1 MNKTVKCRECKDLI
15 LREEAIEYNN
25 EYLCQS
31 CFDEEYT
38 VCNDC
43 GCVIPNSDTTVINPD
58 RRTEKRVCDSCLEKY
73 FLCDICGEY
82 LTEDEIW
89 ATDDER
95 SICYNCN
102 TDYCI
107 CEDCGTILHYN
118 DARYSSYDEN
128 YYCEDCYEEHNASYI
143 EEYSYKPDPVFLG
156 YTEDN
161 LYLGVEL
168 EVDKGDN
175 LYHTTKELAESFED
189 IYLKHDGS
197 LGRCGFE
204 IVSHPGTLEY
214 HMRELGWDKIMNICK
229 ENEYKSHDTST
240 CGLHIH
246 LSRAFLVKDEIEQDL
261 NIAKLIILFEM
272 FWDEYIVPFSRRNIA
287 SMDRWASKPS
297 LDYKSTDTEN
307 EIFDKV
313 KSYKHGGRYRTI
325 NLENEYTIE
334 FRLFRGTLKLNTFIA
349 SLQFVVEITKFAKS
363 VRLNDIFTSKWSDI
377 FLCTEFKELREYLT
391 EKNLLKEEN

>member
-1 MNKTVKCRECKDLI
+1 MNESVKCRECGEMI
-15 LREEAIEYNN
+15 LREEAIEY
-25 EYLCQS
+25 EKEFVCQD

-38 VCNDC
+38 VCSDC
-43 GCVIPNSDTTVINPD
+43 GCIVPVSETVVINPD
-58 RRTEKRVCDSCLEKY
+58 RRSQKKVCDCCSDKY
-73 FLCDICGEY
+73 SVCDICGEH
-82 LTEDEIW
+82 LTDDEIW
-89 ATDDER
+89 ASDDER

-102 TDYCI
+102 TDYCT

-128 YYCEDCYEEHNASYI
+128 YYCEDCYEEHDASCI
-143 EEYSYKPDPVFLG
+143 EEYSYKPEPVFLG

-168 EVDKGDN
+168 EVDKGTN
-175 LYHTTKELAESFED
+175 LYKTTKELTEQFED

-204 IVSHPGTLEY
+204 IVSHPATLDY
-214 HMRELGWDKIMNICK
+214 HINELGWDKIMSICQD
-229 ENEYKSHDTST
+229 NEYKSHDTQT

-246 LSRAFLVKDEIEQDL
+246 MNRAFLGKDETEQDL

-272 FWDEYIVPFSRRNIA
+272 FWDSCIVPFSRRNIA
-287 SMDRWASKPS
+287 SMERWASKPT

-313 KSYKHGGRYRTI
+313 KSYKRAGRYRAI
-325 NLENEYTIE
+325 NLENTHTIE

-349 SLQFVVEITKFAKS
+349 SLQFVVEITKFAMS
-363 VRLNDIFTSKWSDI
+363 VKLNDIFTSKWSDV
-377 FLCTEFKELREYLT
+377 FLCTEFKELKEYLI
-391 EKNLLKEEN
+391 EKNLLKEDN